1 MIRTNDIRI
10 MYYVIIT
17 IYQMIETIEGSQGE
31 IWFVVNGRTVMYIDS
46 YGVLSVKGDVIAVN
60 NNIPPP
66 PTKENTQK

>member
-1 MIRTNDIRI
+1 
-10 MYYVIIT
+10 
-17 IYQMIETIEGSQGE
+17 MIETIEGSQGE